1 MTHDIDKLVAQARK
15 LPDADRIQLVEQILA
30 TMDGGPSGELAEAW
44 IDEIERRSG
53 EIDRGDV
60 QGVPWSEV
68 KDRVRR
74 RMRDIT

>member
-1 MTHDIDKLVAQARK
+1 MTGDIDKLVAEARK
-15 LPDADRIQLVEQILA
+15 LPDAERIQLVEQILA
-30 TMDGGPSGELAEAW
+30 TMDGGPSGAVAEAW
-44 IDEIERRSG
+44 IDEIERRSRQIERG
-53 EIDRGDV
+53 EV